1 MLKKNS
7 APSKKKLNMHQF
19 KILNKFIIYILYCI
33 YILDTVLL
41 LHVCD
46 NNLNTI
52 NPYVYKN
59 FPRSNN
65 NYTFFIWKSA
75 FSSIYWKRLSSDSQ
89 YSPCSTTKCPQ
100 SGTGCDPTPTRSLTP
115 TPTPNPHHAVQH
127 WTTYLTHLSG
137 LIHTDLSPSLNFWFN
152 SVQAGGAESGS
163 GSAPTH
169 RLLVLQHCRI
179 CSSHRICSYSVYTV
193 TCVLQRTLNSASYKA
208 EWQVVSSVL
217 LLVEDALYV
226 GEAY

>member
-1 MLKKNS
+1 M
-7 APSKKKLNMHQF
+7 
-19 KILNKFIIYILYCI
+19 FI
-33 YILDTVLL
+33 
-41 LHVCD
+41 
-46 NNLNTI
+46 
-52 NPYVYKN
+52 K
-59 FPRSNN
+59 
-65 NYTFFIWKSA
+65 TFQGAITA
-75 FSSIYWKRLSSDSQ
+75 LLSSYESQ
-89 YSPCSTTKCPQ
+89 LFQAFIGKGSQVTPNIVLAVQPKVH

-115 TPTPNPHHAVQH
+115 TPTPKPNPHPAVQH

-163 GSAPTH
+163 GSSPTH

-179 CSSHRICSYSVYTV
+179 CSSQRICSYSVYTV
-193 TCVLQRTLNSASYKA
+193 YCVLQRTLNSASYKA
-208 EWQVVSSVL
+208 EWQVVSSIL